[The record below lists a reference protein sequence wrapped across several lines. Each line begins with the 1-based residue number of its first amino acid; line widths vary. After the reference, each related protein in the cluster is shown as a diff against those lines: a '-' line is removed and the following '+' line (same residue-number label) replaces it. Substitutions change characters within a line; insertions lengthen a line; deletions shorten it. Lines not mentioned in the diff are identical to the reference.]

1 MASNQKFDFVISGAG
16 LVGCLVASQLSNLGL
31 KCCLIEKNKIRDIP
45 LFDNYSPLSLNYRS
59 YLTLKKFNLWEK
71 ILPHVYPIRNL
82 NIKSYHSLNRL
93 TFNAKDIHL
102 NELGYV
108 IDRRNLLQEFLNCIK
123 SISNITIFDQEA
135 VSSFEEYDK
144 GGNYKLIGKLL
155 SGQSIETKYLIVSD
169 GIESKIKDKL
179 NIESLKIDYS
189 QISFV
194 FNSKALFK
202 KHNAIQIFNKYG
214 IFAGIPYGD
223 DRINLI
229 LTINKKDLPVFF
241 NSQDEINSNM
251 VQDIFKGYVNNISD
265 LKFVSQ
271 YNLIT
276 SRSKEISKDNII
288 LLGNSSQLLHPVGAQ
303 GFNLAIS
310 NIDSL
315 ISFIGNGK
323 LNTID
328 LTTTINKSRESIFD
342 NIDIATNILGG
353 EKIPSKLL
361 SFLIINSLKSSQIMK
376 NTFLKNI
383 LGIKNYPYLNIGA
396 NI

>member
-31 KCCLIEKNKIRDIP
+31 KCCIIEKNRIRDIP

-59 YLTLKKFNLWEK
+59 YLTLKKFNIWEK
-71 ILPHVYPIRNL
+71 ILPHVYPIKNL

-93 TFNAKDIHL
+93 KFNAKDIHL

-144 GGNYKLIGKLL
+144 GGNYKLTGKLL

-214 IFAGIPYGD
+214 IFAAIPYGD
-223 DRINLI
+223 DRINLV

-251 VQDIFKGYVNNISD
+251 VQDIFKGYINNISD

-271 YNLIT
+271 YNLVT

-328 LTTTINKSRESIFD
+328 LTATINKSRESIFD

>member
-16 LVGCLVASQLSNLGL
+16 LVGCLVASQFSQLGL
-31 KCCLIEKNKIRDIP
+31 KCCLIEKNKIKDIP
-45 LFDNYSPLSLNYRS
+45 PFDNYSPLSLNYRS
-59 YLTLKKFNLWEK
+59 YLILKKFNLWGK
-71 ILPHVYPIRNL
+71 ILPYVHPIRNL
-82 NIKSYHSLNRL
+82 TIKSYNSLNRL

-102 NELGYV
+102 SELGYV
-108 IDRRNLLQEFLNCIK
+108 IDRRSLLQEFLNNIK
-123 SISNITIFDQEA
+123 SSSNITIFDQEA
-135 VSSFEEYDK
+135 ISSFQDHAK
-144 GGNYKLIGKLL
+144 GGDYRLTGKLL

-179 NIESLKIDYS
+179 NIKSLKIDYS

-202 KHNAIQIFNKYG
+202 KCSAIQIFNKYG
-214 IFAGIPYGD
+214 IFAGIPYED

-229 LTINKKDLPVFF
+229 LTINKKYIPVFF
-241 NSQDEINSNM
+241 NSKDEINSNLL
-251 VQDIFKGYVNNISD
+251 QNIFKDYISDISD

-276 SRSKEISKDNII
+276 SRSKEISRDNII

-303 GFNLAIS
+303 GFNLAVS

-315 ISFIGNGK
+315 IRFLDNGK
-323 LNTID
+323 LDITG
-328 LTTTINKSRESIFD
+328 LTAEINKSRESIFD

-361 SFLIINSLKSSQIMK
+361 SFFIINSMKSSQTLK

-383 LGIKNYPYLNIGA
+383 LGINNYPYLNIGTD
-396 NI
+396 I